1 RSEALPPQPIG
12 AAPLAN
18 CMASALPRMDS
29 CPSNQP
35 AAVASELRDVPLLR
49 GELVVRLD
57 GALAHPLA
65 GGLQFDAGTLGE
77 CFHADRGEQVV
88 GGAEL
93 RARIGTPALAA
104 QPLAVEQV
112 RAGEFRTQPR
122 TTQPLDRFAIQAL
135 GGLALAQQRARASL
149 DPQAPA
155 GVAGVRCFGESL
167 KRIG

>member
-1 RSEALPPQPIG
+1 
-12 AAPLAN
+12 
-18 CMASALPRMDS
+18 MDS

-65 GGLQFDAGTLGE
+65 SGLQFDAGTLGE

-104 QPLAVEQV
+104 QPLAVEQM

-122 TTQPLDRFAIQAL
+122 TT
-135 GGLALAQQRARASL
+135 AS
-149 DPQAPA
+149 
-155 GVAGVRCFGESL
+155 
-167 KRIG
+167 

>member
-1 RSEALPPQPIG
+1 
-12 AAPLAN
+12 
-18 CMASALPRMDS
+18 MDS

-65 GGLQFDAGTLGE
+65 SGLQFDAGTLGE
-77 CFHADRGEQVV
+77 CFHA
-88 GGAEL
+88 GAEL

-104 QPLAVEQV
+104 QPLAVEQM

-122 TTQPLDRFAIQAL
+122 TT
-135 GGLALAQQRARASL
+135 AS
-149 DPQAPA
+149 
-155 GVAGVRCFGESL
+155 
-167 KRIG
+167 

>member
-1 RSEALPPQPIG
+1 
-12 AAPLAN
+12 
-18 CMASALPRMDS
+18 
-29 CPSNQP
+29 
-35 AAVASELRDVPLLR
+35 VPLLR

-65 GGLQFDAGTLGE
+65 SGLQLDAGTLGE

-104 QPLAVEQV
+104 QPLAVEQM

-122 TTQPLDRFAIQAL
+122 TT
-135 GGLALAQQRARASL
+135 AS
-149 DPQAPA
+149 
-155 GVAGVRCFGESL
+155 
-167 KRIG
+167 